1 MLVLTRKV
9 NETIQIGEDIFV
21 TITDLKKDKVR
32 IGITAP
38 NNVPVDRQEIADA
51 KKRQKKD

>member
-9 NETIQIGEDIFV
+9 NETIQIGDDIFV

>member
-9 NETIQIGEDIFV
+9 NETIQIGDDIFV

-32 IGITAP
+32 LGITAP